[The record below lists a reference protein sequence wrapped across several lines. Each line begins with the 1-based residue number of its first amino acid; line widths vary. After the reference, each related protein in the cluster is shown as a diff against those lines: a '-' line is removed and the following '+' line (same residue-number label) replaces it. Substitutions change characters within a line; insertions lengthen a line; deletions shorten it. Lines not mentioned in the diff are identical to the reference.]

1 MLERFT
7 SVLLCTLMLI
17 TRPALAQD
25 DTPLRLAIIGLDHGY
40 VEGVLWNATSRDD
53 LTIVGELDFFDV
65 AAFHDGCP

>member
-1 MLERFT
+1 MSILKICNT
-7 SVLLCTLMLI
+7 LLACLFLGI
-17 TRPALAQD
+17 GSAHAED
-25 DTPLRLAIIGLDHGY
+25 APLRLAIIGLDHGH